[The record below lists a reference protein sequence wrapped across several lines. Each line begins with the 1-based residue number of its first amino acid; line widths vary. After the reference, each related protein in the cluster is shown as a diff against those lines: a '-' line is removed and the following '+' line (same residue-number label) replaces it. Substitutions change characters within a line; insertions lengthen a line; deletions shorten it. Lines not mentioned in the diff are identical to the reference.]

1 MTKSKEGIM
10 RNFILDCAESLFTQ
24 SGYKN
29 TSMDKIAEK
38 CQISKPT
45 LYNYFPSKPALFIGL
60 YTRFQAA
67 MMERGR
73 AIMAQE
79 KDKYRIIEEII
90 DIAIEMLQEKR
101 DFLMMMVREHHMAV
115 HDFADIQEHMEAELR
130 RRQETARVF
139 GEFMRDIVRPEVLE
153 EFSAEMIG
161 MALST
166 LLEGAF
172 WDTVKGEFNDHEKQK
187 KLIMR
192 LLKNGILA
200 EEAR

>member
-1 MTKSKEGIM
+1 MAKSKEGII

-45 LYNYFPSKPALFIGL
+45 LYNYFPSKASLFLGL
-60 YTRFQAA
+60 FTRFQN
-67 MMERGR
+67 EISEKGKL
-73 AIMAQE
+73 IMGQ
-79 KDKYRIIEEII
+79 KRDKYQVIEEFI
-90 DIAIEMLQEKR
+90 DLSIEYMQEKR
-101 DFLMMMVREHHMAV
+101 DFLKMMLREHHLV
-115 HDFADIQEHMEAELR
+115 VNECEDIEEHIHAEIR
-130 RRQETARVF
+130 KRQETAREL
-139 GEFMRDIVRPEVLE
+139 GEFMKDIVRPEILKDFPVEL
-153 EFSAEMIG
+153 IG
-161 MALST
+161 MALTT

-172 WDTVKGEFNDHEKQK
+172 WDSIKGEVNDHEKMK

-200 EEAR
+200 